1 MTHSQC
7 GATAAAGQVLTAQPR
22 VFLLW
27 GAGGQ
32 EGPLDD
38 TLGGLGEGEGPGYL
52 VSIRGQMYR

>member
-7 GATAAAGQVLTAQPR
+7 GATAAAGQVLAAQPL
-22 VFLLW
+22 VLLLR

-38 TLGGLGEGEGPGYL
+38 PLGGLGEGEGPGYL
-52 VSIRGQMYR
+52 ESILGQM